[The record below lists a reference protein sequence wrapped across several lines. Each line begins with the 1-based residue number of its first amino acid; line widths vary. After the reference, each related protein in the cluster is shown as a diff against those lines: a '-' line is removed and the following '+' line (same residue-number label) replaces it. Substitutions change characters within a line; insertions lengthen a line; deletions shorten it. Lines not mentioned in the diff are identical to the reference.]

1 MDHKPSPDADPTA
14 LDTVAA
20 RLRYALTLRGTPAHR
35 ASEAAGLSRSTAR
48 WIMDHPERSVKG
60 EGTRGDRIEGS
71 PSVATVAALARALA
85 VEPAWLAFGAPYA
98 APVDAPQGGAA
109 ASELPAVEAPAPV
122 LPPREPVAAFA
133 ATLDAFRPDAFRPDA
148 DPPALE
154 VLPAPSVQRAPVE
167 APPPAPPVEVRAPS
181 PSVSVPAPA
190 RTQGP
195 PPRARQR
202 EGGRADPNDVRAL
215 AARVDALRARGLS
228 ARSIAGAHGVKVST
242 FTDALRG
249 AHTPTLDTFAALL
262 AAVEAAEQR
271 AQTAAA

>member
-48 WIMDHPERSVKG
+48 WVMDHPERSVKG

-85 VEPAWLAFGAPYA
+85 VEPAWLAFGAPYS
-98 APVDAPQGGAA
+98 APVEAPQGGAA
-109 ASELPAVEAPAPV
+109 ASEPPAVEATAPV
-122 LPPREPVAAFA
+122 PPPREPVAVFA
-133 ATLDAFRPDAFRPDA
+133 ATLDAFRPDA

-167 APPPAPPVEVRAPS
+167 APPPAPPVEVPDPS
-181 PSVSVPAPA
+181 PSVSAPAP
-190 RTQGP
+190 TPGP
-195 PPRARQR
+195 TPRVRQR
-202 EGGRADPNDVRAL
+202 EVKRADPNDVRAL
-215 AARVDALRARGLS
+215 AARVDALRALGLS

>member
-1 MDHKPSPDADPTA
+1 MDHSPSPNADPPA

-48 WIMDHPERSVKG
+48 WIMDHPERSVQG

-98 APVDAPQGGAA
+98 APVEAPQGDAA
-109 ASELPAVEAPAPV
+109 ASELPAVEVPAPV
-122 LPPREPVAAFA
+122 PPPRAPVAVFA
-133 ATLDAFRPDAFRPDA
+133 ATLDAFRPDA

-181 PSVSVPAPA
+181 PSVAAPA
-190 RTQGP
+190 STQGP
-195 PPRARQR
+195 TLRARQR
-202 EGGRADPNDVRAL
+202 WEGKRADPNDVRAL
-215 AARVDALRARGLS
+215 AARVAALRARGVA

-249 AHTPTLDTFAALL
+249 AHTPTLDTFAAML
-262 AAVEAAEQR
+262 AAVEAAELR

>member
-1 MDHKPSPDADPTA
+1 MDHKPSPDADPPA

-48 WIMDHPERSVKG
+48 WVMDHPERFVKG
-60 EGTRGDRIEGS
+60 DGTRGSRIEGS

-98 APVDAPQGGAA
+98 APVEAPQGDAA

-122 LPPREPVAAFA
+122 PPPREPGAVFA
-133 ATLDAFRPDAFRPDA
+133 ATLDAFRPDA

-202 EGGRADPNDVRAL
+202 EGGRADPNAVRAL

-249 AHTPTLDTFAALL
+249 AHTPTLDTFATML

>member
-1 MDHKPSPDADPTA
+1 MDHKPSPDADPPA

-98 APVDAPQGGAA
+98 APVEAPQGGA
-109 ASELPAVEAPAPV
+109 PAVEAPAV
-122 LPPREPVAAFA
+122 EAPPRETAAVFA
-133 ATLDAFRPDAFRPDA
+133 ATLDAFRPDA

-154 VLPAPSVQRAPVE
+154 VLPAPSAQRAPVE
-167 APPPAPPVEVRAPS
+167 VLPPAPPVEVPDPS
-181 PSVSVPAPA
+181 PSVSAPAP
-190 RTQGP
+190 TTGP
-195 PPRARQR
+195 TPRVRQR
-202 EGGRADPNDVRAL
+202 EVKRADPNDVRAL
-215 AARVDALRARGLS
+215 AARVDALRALGLS